1 MVKRKLLLLIPIVLL
16 FGCPAGPPTGPDT
29 DISRELTAN
38 CLINPYEDT
47 LKVFVSK
54 WSEISEYENDNAS
67 YLTFYDYWSVS
78 GAKVKIA
85 VDGNT
90 LPVEEDTV
98 KEYDEFYQI
107 YHYYYYQ
114 FSNMEVQ
121 PGQRWELSVSH
132 PDFDSISAEAIVP
145 DSVILTEMPI
155 DTIKEVAQ
163 KLKFAWTQAEGA
175 DGYLPLLL
183 FTAEKNTGECWQQE
197 IYLSWETSNI
207 DDHLEG
213 EGISPNPQRSLSI
226 QYEMTCLL
234 DEISFFCNI
243 NNPELDSL
251 DNYDSFYLQLYIYS
265 LNEALYNIQRLEIK
279 PDELS
284 GFNAPIN
291 VYSNME
297 NSSGI
302 LGTFWRTASKKIM
315 IDKKFFVDQCR

>member
-1 MVKRKLLLLIPIVLL
+1 ML
-16 FGCPAGPPTGPDT
+16 GCPTGPPTGPYT
-29 DISRELTAN
+29 DISRELLTN

-54 WSEISEYENDNAS
+54 WSEISEYENDDAS

-90 LPVEEDTV
+90 LPVEKDTV
-98 KEYDEFYQI
+98 KEYNEFYQI

-114 FSNMEVQ
+114 FPNMEVQ
-121 PGQRWELSVSH
+121 PGQRWELSVNH

-145 DSVILTEMPI
+145 DSVILTELPA
-155 DTIKEVAQ
+155 DTVKEPSE
-163 KLKFAWTQAEGA
+163 KLKFTWTQAEGA
-175 DGYLPLLL
+175 GGYLPFLL

-207 DDHLEG
+207 DDHFEG

-226 QYEMTCLL
+226 QYELTNLL

-243 NNPELDSL
+243 NNPELDNL

-291 VYSNME
+291 VYSNVK
-297 NSSGI
+297 NGSGI

-315 IDKKFFVDQCR
+315 IDKIFFVNQCR